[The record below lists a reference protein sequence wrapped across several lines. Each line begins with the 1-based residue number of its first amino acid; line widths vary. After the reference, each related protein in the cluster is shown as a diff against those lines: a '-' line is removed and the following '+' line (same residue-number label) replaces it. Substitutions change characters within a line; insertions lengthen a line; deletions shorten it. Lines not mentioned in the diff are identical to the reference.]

1 MSDSDPQDV
10 ADLEPTVED
19 RIENIEDQLS
29 VAPNT
34 AEAAVD
40 RTPLGASRVVL
51 DEEDAEQVAEDDGV
65 DEFDAKLLVD
75 GSPDPDDGVD
85 VGDEPDDFDNDPF
98 DDDED
103 EFDDDPDA

>member
-1 MSDSDPQDV
+1 MPESTDPQDV

-51 DEEDAEQVAEDDGV
+51 DEEDVQHVAEVDNV
-65 DEFDAKLLVD
+65 DEFDASLLLD
-75 GSPDPDDGVD
+75 GSPDPEGAEEDD
-85 VGDEPDDFDNDPF
+85 DDFDDDF
-98 DDDED
+98 AGLDEDDED
-103 EFDDDPDA
+103 DDFSDA

>member
-1 MSDSDPQDV
+1 MPDSNDPQDV

-40 RTPLGASRVVL
+40 RTPLGASS
-51 DEEDAEQVAEDDGV
+51 
-65 DEFDAKLLVD
+65 LLLD
-75 GSPDPDDGVD
+75 GSPDPEGAEEDD
-85 VGDEPDDFDNDPF
+85 DDFDD
-98 DDDED
+98 DAVDEDDED
-103 EFDDDPDA
+103 DDFSDA

>member
-1 MSDSDPQDV
+1 MSDPQDV

-19 RIENIEDQLS
+19 RIDNIEDQLS

-51 DEEDAEQVAEDDGV
+51 DEDDVQHVAEEDAV
-65 DEFDAKLLVD
+65 DEFDASLLLD

-85 VGDEPDDFDNDPF
+85 VGDEPDDYVEDGEFDV
-98 DDDED
+98 DDD
-103 EFDDDPDA
+103 DDDDA

>member
-1 MSDSDPQDV
+1 MPESTDPQDV

-51 DEEDAEQVAEDDGV
+51 DEEDVQHVAEVDNV
-65 DEFDAKLLVD
+65 DEFDASLLLD
-75 GSPDPDDGVD
+75 GSPDPEGAEEDD
-85 VGDEPDDFDNDPF
+85 DDFDD
-98 DDDED
+98 DAVDEDDED
-103 EFDDDPDA
+103 DDFSDA